1 MEALMNKEDQ
11 VIKYYNRFLDL
22 AEPLLDARW
31 LDDNDTDKLFW
42 YGFHPED
49 RAMLLYWLCSKYP
62 HQQSEVYFTLR
73 QVFRAARNIFS
84 LRPRDLQWE
93 LWDALDRYP
102 IPRGPYDYRRDVEC
116 GPSLSQHHAQELVQ
130 KLEAQARRCRKR
142 DKEDREIEDLLDH
155 IHGLSV
161 YKEEYTI
168 QYKLCM
174 HHFPDL
180 INDLPSPR
188 YYDDLDIPSLPC
200 ILSTCNRQPSHLP
213 SSTHVSVAQ
222 FPSPVPLSPLLSP
235 SPCTIPMPAQPE
247 YVADIILPL
256 STDLL
261 HMPSL
266 HLDAATPT
274 LPHSSPTPSVPPAEP
289 QSTLLMI
296 DTLPTPGPPSS
307 VLPSPPMSPLHELA
321 PSQPLSL
328 TVTSSRL
335 SGINVTGH
343 RTQEQEDSLK
353 IGQSDTT
360 LSTKTP

>member
-1 MEALMNKEDQ
+1 MPYDNHQPQDRHVKQNIFDYVRWSMEALMNKEDQ

-256 STDLL
+256 STDLP

-266 HLDAATPT
+266 HLDTATPT
-274 LPHSSPTPSVPPAEP
+274 PPHSSPTPSVPPTEP
-289 QSTLLMI
+289 
-296 DTLPTPGPPSS
+296 
-307 VLPSPPMSPLHELA
+307 
-321 PSQPLSL
+321 
-328 TVTSSRL
+328 
-335 SGINVTGH
+335 
-343 RTQEQEDSLK
+343 
-353 IGQSDTT
+353 
-360 LSTKTP
+360 